1 MIRFLVTLAVSLAGG
16 AVFTLI
22 HSPVPWLLGPMIF
35 TLIGSRLMAKAKIK
49 PLWPGYL
56 RNSAMIATGYAMGLS
71 FTAET
76 LREMS
81 RQLPTMVLMTVLLL
95 LLCTLSA
102 FFLSK
107 LAGQSFPTMLMGSIP
122 GGLTQMVILAEETP
136 NIDMTVITFLQ
147 VSRLL
152 MIIFFVPMLVFSPL
166 FGGTHSDIAAAV
178 SGASATWSGLFP
190 DILIYAPI
198 CIAVA
203 LLAQRI
209 KFPTAFLLG
218 PMIATA
224 ILHLV
229 GVPGPSLPTELLNAA
244 QLLIGTYVGLLLRPE
259 NLQRKA
265 RVVSVA
271 ALSGIVLIGVSL
283 GMCVLLSYLHGVSAS
298 TALLSLAPGGMDQ
311 MGLMAREVHADLAI
325 VSCYQ
330 IFRTWFIFF
339 AVPPLLRLA
348 FKRLI
353 PRKGTED
360 GAMSES

>member
-1 MIRFLVTLAVSLAGG
+1 
-16 AVFTLI
+16 
-22 HSPVPWLLGPMIF
+22 MIF
-35 TLIGSRLMAKAKIK
+35 TLIGSRLMTKAKLK
-49 PLWPGYL
+49 PLWPGYM

-71 FTAET
+71 FTVET

-95 LLCTLSA
+95 LFSTLSA
-102 FFLSK
+102 FILAK
-107 LAGQSFPTMLMGSIP
+107 LARQSFPTMLMGSIP

-136 NIDMTVITFLQ
+136 NVDMTVITFLQ

-152 MIIFFVPMLVFSPL
+152 MIIFCVPMLVFSPL
-166 FGGTHSDIAAAV
+166 FGGTHSGLGAAA
-178 SGASATWSGLFP
+178 SGASASWSGLFP
-190 DILIYAPI
+190 DILVYAPV
-198 CIAVA
+198 CVVVA

-224 ILHLV
+224 VLHLC
-229 GVPGPSLPTELLNAA
+229 GVPGPSLPTGILDAA

-259 NLQRKA
+259 NLKHKA
-265 RVVSVA
+265 RIVGIA
-271 ALSGIVLIGVSL
+271 LLSGVVLIGVSL
-283 GMCVLLSYLHGVSAS
+283 GLCVLLSYLHGVSAS

-348 FKRLI
+348 FRRLI
-353 PRKGTED
+353 QRKGTGD
-360 GAMSES
+360 GAVGQG

>member
-1 MIRFLVTLAVSLAGG
+1 MNRFLATLVVSLAGG
-16 AVFTLI
+16 AFFTLI

-35 TLIGSRLMAKAKIK
+35 TLIGSRLMTKAKLK

-71 FTAET
+71 FTVET

-81 RQLPTMVLMTVLLL
+81 HQLPTMVLMTVLLL
-95 LLCTLSA
+95 LFCILSA
-102 FFLSK
+102 FVLSR

-122 GGLTQMVILAEETP
+122 GGLSQMIILAEETP
-136 NIDMTVITFLQ
+136 NVDMTVITFLQ

-152 MIIFFVPMLVFSPL
+152 MIIFCIPMLVFSPL
-166 FGGTHSDIAAAV
+166 FGGTHSDVGAAA
-178 SGASATWSGLFP
+178 SSASATWSGLFP
-190 DILIYAPI
+190 DLLIYAPV
-198 CIAVA
+198 CVAVA

-224 ILHLV
+224 VLHLC
-229 GVPGPSLPTELLNAA
+229 GVPGPALPTGLLDVA
-244 QLLIGTYVGLLLRPE
+244 QLLIGTYVGLLLKPE
-259 NLQRKA
+259 NLQHKV
-265 RVVSVA
+265 RVVA
-271 ALSGIVLIGVSL
+271 IALLSGVLLIGVSL
-283 GMCVLLSYLHGVSAS
+283 GLCVLLSYLHGVSAS

-339 AVPPLLRLA
+339 AVPPLLRLVL
-348 FKRLI
+348 KRLI
-353 PRKGTED
+353 PRKGGGEGTV
-360 GAMSES
+360 GGS